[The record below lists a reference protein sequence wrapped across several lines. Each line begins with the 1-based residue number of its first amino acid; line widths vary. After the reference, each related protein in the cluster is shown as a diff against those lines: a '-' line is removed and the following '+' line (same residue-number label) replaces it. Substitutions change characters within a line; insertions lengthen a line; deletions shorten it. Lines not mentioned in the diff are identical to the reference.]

1 MANDWNSRRLMHLFD
16 RQIETLK
23 SRGDALGTITEM
35 LVKKKGVVLS
45 QALNLKIPYK
55 EGLTPFIPVIPIG
68 YLGIYGL
75 ADLVHYK
82 KKHGYT
88 YLEPRN
94 VTNVVT
100 TPTSLYYIFWVED
113 GREYAGI
120 KKGARAVTANGSW
133 LTLSETLA
141 LGTHTDVLPSHN
153 VDAPGSRYGDNIPG
167 LCLFN
172 GSPRISSSPLSSL
185 RDGWK
190 PASCRLRM

>member
-1 MANDWNSRRLMHLFD
+1 MEDDVVKDLDSRRLMHLFD
-16 RQIETLK
+16 SQIETLK
-23 SRGDALGTITEM
+23 SRSDALDTITEM
-35 LVKKKGVVLS
+35 LVKKKGAILS
-45 QALNLKIPYK
+45 QALTLKVPYK

-82 KKHGYT
+82 KRHGYT
-88 YLEPRN
+88 YLEPRS

-120 KKGARAVTANGSW
+120 KMGW
-133 LTLSETLA
+133 EL
-141 LGTHTDVLPSHN
+141 
-153 VDAPGSRYGDNIPG
+153 
-167 LCLFN
+167 
-172 GSPRISSSPLSSL
+172 L